1 MAASGAGHDDIVKEL
16 LTDGADVNYRKTDV
30 GYRHGITVSDYGGRG
45 VTLMVDDRE
54 VGWHYITLFHTPQ
67 NGESA
72 LYWACMGGHL
82 DVVSTLTAVPGIDL
96 DANETVVGVGLDSR

>member
-54 VGWHYITLFHTPQ
+54 VG
-67 NGESA
+67 
-72 LYWACMGGHL
+72 
-82 DVVSTLTAVPGIDL
+82 
-96 DANETVVGVGLDSR
+96 